1 MNTDAFRACVESG
14 KYREAVQANVLE
26 ALKFGIGGTPSFVI
40 GKSTPEGVDG
50 EVVEGALPLS
60 EFARIFARLDAK

>member
-1 MNTDAFRACVESG
+1 
-14 KYREAVQANVLE
+14 VLE